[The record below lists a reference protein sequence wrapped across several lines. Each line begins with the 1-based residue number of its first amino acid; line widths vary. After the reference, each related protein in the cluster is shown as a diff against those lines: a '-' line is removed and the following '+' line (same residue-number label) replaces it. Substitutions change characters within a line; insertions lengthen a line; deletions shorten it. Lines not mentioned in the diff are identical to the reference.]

1 MPVLSDEGLL
11 RACGLTAVL
20 NGFADFLVPRA
31 AHAFYFK
38 QGTPFN
44 EATMMWTAFGRMAVG
59 VITLYLSTGSTPRAA
74 KGRLLRVL
82 GAVLLAAGASHA
94 HNWWIGLLNP
104 LVAANWG
111 GGSALLGALCL
122 LRAARRPASGSAA
135 GKAD

>member
-1 MPVLSDEGLL
+1 MPSPLPGPAVPPSQPACCLLLCCLQLRRRTTAIPGLPPE
-11 RACGLTAVL
+11 ATAVPL
-20 NGFADFLVPRA
+20 
-31 AHAFYFK
+31 
-38 QGTPFN
+38 Q
-44 EATMMWTAFGRMAVG
+44 
-59 VITLYLSTGSTPRAA
+59 AA

-94 HNWWIGLLNP
+94 YNWWIGLQKP

-122 LRAARRPASGSAA
+122 LRAAWRPASGSAA